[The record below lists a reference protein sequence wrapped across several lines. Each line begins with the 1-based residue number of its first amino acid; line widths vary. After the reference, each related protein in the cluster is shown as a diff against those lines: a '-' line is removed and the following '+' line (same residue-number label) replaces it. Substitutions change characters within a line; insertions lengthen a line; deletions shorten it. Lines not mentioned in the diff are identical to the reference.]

1 MARILKRAWRWRW
14 CRVSG
19 FGFLGCLGI
28 WGAGAQ
34 SGRVEKLGEAGQG
47 TGMSKSKVEG
57 LRVEGMRVL
66 GGVGGGGG
74 VVGLRVYLDRVLRSW
89 DLGFRMARA
98 GESYA
103 NTQHVAAS
111 VGLSP
116 TCTECWTTFILTHTA
131 PNHRR

>member
-1 MARILKRAWRWRW
+1 
-14 CRVSG
+14 
-19 FGFLGCLGI
+19 
-28 WGAGAQ
+28 
-34 SGRVEKLGEAGQG
+34 
-47 TGMSKSKVEG
+47 MSKSKVEG
-57 LRVEGMRVL
+57 LRVEGMRVQ
-66 GGVGGGGG
+66 GGAGGGGGGGG

-116 TCTECWTTFILTHTA
+116 TCTECRTTFILTHTA